1 MDKLTIVDYSRF
13 KKFATILYNRILS
26 ELDET
31 SLDSCVFSNIGDITS
46 GSTHIMKF
54 FQEINAIDD
63 SKFVDYHKLRTIKNK
78 KNLLLLDDFVGSGN
92 TFVRWHN
99 QNSVN
104 ISGYSKV
111 MYCVLT
117 AFERGIEKIQNVSK
131 LRTIFGYQFE
141 STAMITNRSDI
152 SPNDKQR
159 ISQLINKYKANVP
172 KGYQWGYDECQ
183 LLISFENNMPN
194 NSIGILWSDFNW
206 IPLVKRK

>member
-1 MDKLTIVDYSRF
+1 
-13 KKFATILYNRILS
+13 
-26 ELDET
+26 
-31 SLDSCVFSNIGDITS
+31 
-46 GSTHIMKF
+46 MKF

-63 SKFVDYHKLRTIKNK
+63 SKFVDYHKLKTIKNK

-104 ISGYSKV
+104 ISVISKV
-111 MYCVLT
+111 NAICLLT

-159 ISQLINKYKANVP
+159 ISQLINEDKANVP
-172 KGYQWGYDECQ
+172 KGYQWGYDENV
-183 LLISFENNMPN
+183 SY
-194 NSIGILWSDFNW
+194 
-206 IPLVKRK
+206 

>member
-46 GSTHIMKF
+46 GLTHIMKF

-111 MYCVLT
+111 M
-117 AFERGIEKIQNVSK
+117 
-131 LRTIFGYQFE
+131 
-141 STAMITNRSDI
+141 
-152 SPNDKQR
+152 
-159 ISQLINKYKANVP
+159 
-172 KGYQWGYDECQ
+172 
-183 LLISFENNMPN
+183 
-194 NSIGILWSDFNW
+194 
-206 IPLVKRK
+206 